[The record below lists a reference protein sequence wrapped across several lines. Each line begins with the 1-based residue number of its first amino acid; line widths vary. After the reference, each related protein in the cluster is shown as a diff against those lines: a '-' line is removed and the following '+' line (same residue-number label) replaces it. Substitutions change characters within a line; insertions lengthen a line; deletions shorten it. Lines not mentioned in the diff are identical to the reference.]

1 MVQARDEAM
10 MLLEMER
17 VDRMEEKSTDM
28 MLN

>member
-10 MLLEMER
+10 MLLEKER
-17 VDRMEEKSTDM
+17 VDRMEEKSTGM